1 MCLGKYGIKIKKYLK
16 EYYPI
21 KYNQLIIDCTL
32 IDYLYAKEKEL
43 LEYSASIEKQLKEIY
58 PIPKTNEFLVI
69 ARYNNMIK
77 SMVEEFIN
85 IEISNECSKIFMK
98 MYDF

>member
-21 KYNQLIIDCTL
+21 KYNELIINCTL
-32 IDYLYAKEKEL
+32 MDYLYTKEQEL
-43 LEYSASIEKQLKEIY
+43 LEYSASIEKQLKKIY
-58 PIPKTNEFLVI
+58 PAPKTNEFIVM

-77 SMVEEFIN
+77 SMVDEYVIDKM
-85 IEISNECSKIFMK
+85 IKIV
-98 MYDF
+98 

>member
-21 KYNQLIIDCTL
+21 KYNELIINCTL
-32 IDYLYAKEKEL
+32 MDYLYTKEQEL
-43 LEYSASIEKQLKEIY
+43 QKYSASIEKQLKRSY
-58 PIPKTNEFLVI
+58 PAPKTNEFIVM

-77 SMVEEFIN
+77 SMVEEYVMD
-85 IEISNECSKIFMK
+85 KITK
-98 MYDF
+98 LV